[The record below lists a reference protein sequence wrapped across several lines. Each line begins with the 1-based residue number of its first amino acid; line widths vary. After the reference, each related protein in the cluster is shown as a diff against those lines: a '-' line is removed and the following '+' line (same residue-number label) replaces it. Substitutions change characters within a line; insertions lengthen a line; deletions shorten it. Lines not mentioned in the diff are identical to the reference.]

1 MGEVTQRIGIA
12 GPGALPKD
20 LLPRLFSGIVMAA
33 VALTCNWFGA
43 LPFALMVAAIAL
55 AMSWEWSRMV
65 RGVAADSAL
74 VLQCITVIAAVPLTA
89 NGMIGWALATVTI
102 GTLAVLVFGQSRQRL
117 LSALGVAYVGLP
129 VIALIWLRGAD
140 PFGALAILFVFV
152 IVWTTDTF
160 AYLCGRMIGGP
171 KLWPALSPG
180 KTWAGT
186 IGGLAF
192 AALAGLLFAGL
203 ITSPTAPLALAATAI
218 GLSIV
223 SQIGDLAESALKRA
237 FAVKN
242 ASGLIPGHGGF
253 MDRMDGIVTAASL
266 AALLAA
272 LRGAS
277 SPGQALLLW
286 S

>member
-171 KLWPALSPG
+171 KLWPAVSPG

>member
-1 MGEVTQRIGIA
+1 MGEVTERIAIA
-12 GPGALPKD
+12 GPAALPKD
-20 LLPRLFSGIVMAA
+20 LLPRLLSGIVMAA

-43 LPFALMVAAIAL
+43 LPFALMVLAIAL

-65 RGVAADSAL
+65 RGVAVDSAL
-74 VLQCITVIAAVPLTA
+74 LIQAITVLAAAPLTA
-89 NGMIGWALATVTI
+89 KGMIGWALAAVAI
-102 GTLAVLVFGQSRQRL
+102 GTLAVLAIGQSRHRL

-129 VIALIWLRGAD
+129 VIALIWLRGTD
-140 PFGALAILFVFV
+140 TFGALAILFVFV

-192 AALAGLLFAGL
+192 AALAGVLFAGF

-242 ASGLIPGHGGF
+242 ASGLSPGHGGF

-272 LRGAS
+272 MRGAG

>member
-1 MGEVTQRIGIA
+1 MGEATERFTIA
-12 GPGALPKD
+12 SPAALPKD
-20 LLPRLFSGIVMAA
+20 LLPRVLSGAVMAA
-33 VALTCNWFGA
+33 IALTCNWFGA
-43 LPFALMVAAIAL
+43 LPFAVLVLGIAL

-65 RGVAADSAL
+65 RGVAMDTAL
-74 VLQCITVIAAVPLTA
+74 VVHGIAVGATVVLAARGWL
-89 NGMIGWALATVTI
+89 GWAFV
-102 GTLAVLVFGQSRQRL
+102 AVAVGSIAVAVDARSRQPL
-117 LSALGVAYVGLP
+117 LSALGVAYVGIP
-129 VIALIWLRGAD
+129 AIALIWLRGAD
-140 PFGALAILFVFV
+140 AFGAFAILFVFV

-192 AALAGLLFAGL
+192 AALAGALFTGL
-203 ITSPTAPLALAATAI
+203 IAPPTAPLALAASAI
-218 GLSIV
+218 ALSIV

-242 ASGLIPGHGGF
+242 ASSLIPGHGGF

-272 LRGAS
+272 IRGAA